1 MHHHKITVKQLCDY
15 YHITRQGYYKRRQYL
30 INNKIFESRVLKA
43 VKLIRAEQPE
53 LGCRKLQDML
63 RSSGLMIGR
72 DRLFDLLRRNNLLSQ
87 VYRRKKYRTS
97 SGTGTGVKHPNLV
110 KDHAPVKEPGDI
122 IASDI
127 TCLYTKRRRLYLS
140 LTSDYCSDYILG
152 YSLRRDYSTD
162 GPLAAL
168 KQARKKLG
176 KKKTS
181 VIHHSDHGSQYT
193 SDKFQETLIKYGYK
207 PSMTGIGKCYDN
219 PKAERINGILK
230 HELGLK
236 RVFRDYA
243 EALIYVKDAIK
254 IYNEKRIIITKGY
267 KTPNEIL
274 NAA

>member
-1 MHHHKITVKQLCDY
+1 MGHHKITVGQLCNY

-30 INNKIFESRVLKA
+30 TINKVFESKVLKA

-53 LGCRKLQDML
+53 VGCRKLKDMI
-63 RSSGLMIGR
+63 RSSGLFIGR
-72 DRLFDLLRRNNLLSQ
+72 DRLFDLLKRNKMLSQ
-87 VYRRKKYRTS
+87 VYRRKYRTS

-110 KDHAPVKEPGDI
+110 KEHAPVEEPGEI

-127 TCLYTKRRRLYLS
+127 TCLYTRRSRLYLS
-140 LTSDYCSDYILG
+140 LTSDYYSDYILG
-152 YSLRRDYSTD
+152 YSLRRDYSTE
-162 GPLAAL
+162 GPLVAL
-168 KQARKKLG
+168 NQARKKLG
-176 KKKTS
+176 KKKTA

-193 SDKFQETLIKYGYK
+193 SDKFQDALIKYGYK